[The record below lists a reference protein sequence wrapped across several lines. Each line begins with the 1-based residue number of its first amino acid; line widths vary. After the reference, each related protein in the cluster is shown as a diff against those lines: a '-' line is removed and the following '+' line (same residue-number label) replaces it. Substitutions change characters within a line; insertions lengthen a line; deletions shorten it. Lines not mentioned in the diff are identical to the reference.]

1 MANKMSHQTIVLQ
14 CSNDIDT
21 DLLLTAIEQGT
32 DGVNQVSYLLDAYGQ
47 KTIEK
52 ALPALTHDFDFL
64 GVTDDEND

>member
-32 DGVNQVSYLLDAYGQ
+32 DGVNQVSYVLDAYGQ

-52 ALPALTHDFDFL
+52 ALPTLTHDFDFL
-64 GVTDDEND
+64 GVTDDEQ

>member
-14 CSNDIDT
+14 CSNDIDI

-32 DGVNQVSYLLDAYGQ
+32 DGVNQASYLLNAYGQ

-64 GVTDDEND
+64 GVTDDEV

>member
-1 MANKMSHQTIVLQ
+1 MINKMSHQTIVLQ

-52 ALPALTHDFDFL
+52 ALPAITHDFDFL
-64 GVTDDEND
+64 GVTDDDD

>member
-1 MANKMSHQTIVLQ
+1 MASEMSHQTIVLQ
-14 CSNDIDT
+14 CSNDIDI

-32 DGVNQVSYLLDAYGQ
+32 DGVNQASYLLNAYGQ

-64 GVTDDEND
+64 GVTDYEQ

>member
-32 DGVNQVSYLLDAYGQ
+32 DGVNQVSYLLNAYVQ

-64 GVTDDEND
+64 GVTDDDD

>member
-1 MANKMSHQTIVLQ
+1 MANKMSHQTIVIQ

-21 DLLLTAIEQGT
+21 DLLLTAIDQGRT

-64 GVTDDEND
+64 EVTDDEQ